1 MRCSAIQ
8 NEYVSTLSYL
18 QYNTN
23 DTCSAGDGCNC
34 DGDVYECIG
43 NGQD

>member
-23 DTCSAGDGCNC
+23 DTCSAGDGCDC
-34 DGDVYECIG
+34 DGEVDEFIDK
-43 NGQD
+43 GQD